1 MAESSI
7 RNRWRTARRL
17 GIVMAAAI
25 AVTACAAEVRNRGNL
40 VEDRRLE
47 QIQVGTSTAGDV
59 LRTFGSPTAVAT
71 FDDGI
76 WYYIGQRVEYFA
88 FFEPEVLERRVIRVQ
103 FDTLSGV
110 VTDLQVRTLED
121 GMEFAFEEAE
131 TPTLGRQMGVLEQLF
146 GNLGQFG
153 SETLGGN

>member
-1 MAESSI
+1 MIEKPT
-7 RNRWRTARRL
+7 RPQRRWVPRL
-17 GIVMAAAI
+17 GAVALAAL
-25 AVTACAAEVRNRGNL
+25 VLSACAAEVRNRGNL

-47 QIQVGTSTAGDV
+47 QIEVGVSSAGDV
-59 LRTFGSPTAVAT
+59 IRSFGSPTAVAT

-88 FFEPEVLERRVIRVQ
+88 FYEPEILERRVIRVQ
-103 FDTLSGV
+103 FDTVSGI

-121 GMEFAFEEAE
+121 GVEFAFEESE

-146 GNLGQFG
+146 GNFGQFG
-153 SETLGGN
+153 GQTLGGN

>member
-1 MAESSI
+1 M
-7 RNRWRTARRL
+7 
-17 GIVMAAAI
+17 VAAI
-25 AVTACAAEVRNRGNL
+25 ALSACAAEVRNRGNL

-59 LRTFGSPTAVAT
+59 IRAFGSPTSVAT

-76 WYYIGQRVEYFA
+76 WYYIGQRVEYFS
-88 FFEPEVLERRVIRVQ
+88 FFEPDILERRVVRIQ
-103 FDTLSGV
+103 FDTTSGV

-121 GMEFAFEEAE
+121 GVEFAFEESE

-146 GNLGQFG
+146 GNFGQFG
-153 SETLGGN
+153 GQTLGDQ

>member
-1 MAESSI
+1 M
-7 RNRWRTARRL
+7 
-17 GIVMAAAI
+17 
-25 AVTACAAEVRNRGNL
+25 
-40 VEDRRLE
+40 
-47 QIQVGTSTAGDV
+47 
-59 LRTFGSPTAVAT
+59 RTFGSPTAVAT

-103 FDTLSGV
+103 FDTLTGV

-121 GMEFAFEEAE
+121 GMEFAFEESE

-146 GNLGQFG
+146 GNIGQFG
-153 SETLGGN
+153 AQTLGGN

>member
-17 GIVMAAAI
+17 GIVMAAAV

-47 QIQVGTSTAGDV
+47 QIEVGTSTAGDV

-103 FDTLSGV
+103 FDTLTGV

-121 GMEFAFEEAE
+121 GMEFAFEESE

-146 GNLGQFG
+146 GNIGQFG
-153 SETLGGN
+153 AQTLGGN

>member
-17 GIVMAAAI
+17 GIVMAAAV

-103 FDTLSGV
+103 FDTLTGV

-121 GMEFAFEEAE
+121 GMEFAFEESE

-146 GNLGQFG
+146 GNIGQFG
-153 SETLGGN
+153 AQTLGGN

>member
-7 RNRWRTARRL
+7 RNRWRMARRL
-17 GIVMAAAI
+17 GIVMTAAI

-47 QIQVGTSTAGDV
+47 QIEVGTSTAGDV

-76 WYYIGQRVEYFA
+76 WYYIGSRVEYFA
-88 FFEPEVLERRVIRVQ
+88 FFEPDVLERRVIRVQ

-110 VTDLQVRTLED
+110 ITDLQVRTLED
-121 GMEFAFEEAE
+121 GMEFAFEESE

-146 GNLGQFG
+146 GNIGQFG
-153 SETLGGN
+153 AQTLGGN

>member
-7 RNRWRTARRL
+7 RNRRRTASRL

-76 WYYIGQRVEYFA
+76 WYYIGSRVEYFA
-88 FFEPEVLERRVIRVQ
+88 FFEPDVLERRVIRVQ

-121 GMEFAFEEAE
+121 GMEFAFEESE

-146 GNLGQFG
+146 GNIGQFG
-153 SETLGGN
+153 AQTLGGN

>member
-7 RNRWRTARRL
+7 RNRRRTARRL
-17 GIVMAAAI
+17 GIVMAAAV

-103 FDTLSGV
+103 FDTLTGV

-121 GMEFAFEEAE
+121 GMEFAFEESE

-146 GNLGQFG
+146 GNIGQFG
-153 SETLGGN
+153 AQTLGGN